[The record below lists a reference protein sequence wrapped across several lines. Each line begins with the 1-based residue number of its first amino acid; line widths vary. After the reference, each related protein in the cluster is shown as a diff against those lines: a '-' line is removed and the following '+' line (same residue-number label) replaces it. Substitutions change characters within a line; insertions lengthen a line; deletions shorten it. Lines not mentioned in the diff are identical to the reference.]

1 MDAFLSAMRAVADF
15 AIEVLLLIALIF
27 LANSFA
33 YYLLGEENLI
43 LAIVIGTGVAC
54 AGICPCFSAIRTQ
67 EVATAIVVGKNT
79 VWVVGIHLK
88 VDRKSGTY
96 AGRPPAIIPAASDQF
111 PGFTPVF
118 AAVHCTHAT
127 CVSDIGG

>member
-54 AGICPCFSAIRTQ
+54 ALVLAAYPYVSRSW
-67 EVATAIVVGKNT
+67 NT
-79 VWVVGIHLK
+79 
-88 VDRKSGTY
+88 RP
-96 AGRPPAIIPAASDQF
+96 GRRDGQS
-111 PGFTPVF
+111 
-118 AAVHCTHAT
+118 
-127 CVSDIGG
+127 